1 VDDPINMPEQGGDI
15 AVSEGVG
22 SGSVLVMG
30 HDGGDRVVNSG
41 ILSVAGPYEGIVL
54 DMAASP

>member
-1 VDDPINMPEQGGDI
+1 MPEQGGDI